1 VTDEADVRCPRC
13 QALVRP
19 GSPWCTLCY
28 TDLRPAPLPDP
39 IPEPEPGDAAPVF
52 DPLTAPLEL
61 VEAVASGGVQPRLIM
76 AAASEPFASTFVGP
90 ELAAAAV
97 ALDGVPTG
105 WPCSKCET
113 VVPFEETSCPTC
125 GTRFLAGSAGE
136 PDFVERITR
145 SGVSK
150 SMQAAI
156 IGGGALLIIIA
167 VLALMYVLSLV
178 L

>member
-1 VTDEADVRCPRC
+1 
-13 QALVRP
+13 
-19 GSPWCTLCY
+19 
-28 TDLRPAPLPDP
+28 
-39 IPEPEPGDAAPVF
+39 
-52 DPLTAPLEL
+52 
-61 VEAVASGGVQPRLIM
+61 
-76 AAASEPFASTFVGP
+76 
-90 ELAAAAV
+90 V